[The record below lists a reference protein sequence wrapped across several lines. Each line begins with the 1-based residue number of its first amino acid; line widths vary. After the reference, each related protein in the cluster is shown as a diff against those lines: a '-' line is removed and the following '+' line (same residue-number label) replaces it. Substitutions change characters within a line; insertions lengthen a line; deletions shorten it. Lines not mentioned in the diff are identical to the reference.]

1 MPGVEKS
8 VGDRRVNIATSKS
21 GMAPG
26 MGQVPGIVV
35 GSALEFYDFLIYVY
49 YAVYIGKAIFPAHDA
64 TSSLLASLAV
74 LGIGFLTRPLGA
86 VVLGLM
92 GDRKGRKPALLL
104 SFSLIGF
111 ADAGLALT
119 PSYAKIGVMAQVL
132 VVFFRLLQGFAVGGE
147 IGPSTAFLLETA
159 PTSRRG
165 LFTSMQFVSQACGAM
180 LAAGVGVVLSRALGV
195 TAFAAYAWRIAFLLG
210 VLIVPVGLWL
220 RNRLTESLPG
230 AQDDRDGDDPASE
243 TNARGKYVKVIAIGF
258 TMLAAGAMSGSLQ
271 NYMTTY
277 AVATLGMSSS
287 VAFTAALLAGPTTVV
302 LCILSG
308 HLSDRIGRRPMM
320 IAPTVIL
327 AVLIIPIF
335 RIMVHLRSAGSLY
348 AGVVLINALISLGFT
363 PIFIYLSE
371 AMPPRARA
379 ASIGIV
385 YAITIAVF
393 GGSTQFVVTWL
404 IAATG
409 NHMMPALLWELVLI
423 VCLTGMVLAQETA
436 PITRRRNPRLDL
448 E

>member
-1 MPGVEKS
+1 M
-8 VGDRRVNIATSKS
+8 NIDTNRSRIS
-21 GMAPG
+21 PSLR
-26 MGQVPGIVV
+26 QVPGIVI

-49 YAVYIGKAIFPAHDA
+49 FAVYIGKAIFPAHNA

-111 ADAGLALT
+111 ADAGMALT
-119 PSYAKIGVMAQVL
+119 PSYAQIGVMAQVL
-132 VVFFRLLQGFAVGGE
+132 VVLFRLLQGFAVGGE

-159 PTSRRG
+159 PISRRG

-180 LAAGVGVVLSRALGV
+180 LAAGVGVVLSRILGV
-195 TAFAAYAWRIAFLLG
+195 TSFAAYAWRIAFLLG
-210 VLIVPVGLWL
+210 VLIVPFGLWL
-220 RNRLTESLPG
+220 RNRLAESLPG
-230 AQDDRDGDDPASE
+230 AQDERNSDDLVSE
-243 TNARGKYVKVIAIGF
+243 TAEARDRYARVIAIAF
-258 TMLAAGAMSGSLQ
+258 IMLAAGTMSGSLQ

-277 AVATLGMSSS
+277 AISTLRMSSS
-287 VAFTAALLAGPTTVV
+287 AAFSAALIGGPTTVV

-308 HLSDRIGRRPMM
+308 HFSDRIGRKPMM
-320 IAPTVIL
+320 IAPTVVL

-335 RIMVHLRSAGSLY
+335 RIIAHLRSAGTLY
-348 AGVVLINALISLGFT
+348 AAVVLINALISLGFT

-371 AMPPRARA
+371 ATPPRVRA

-385 YAITIAVF
+385 YAITVAVF

-404 IAATG
+404 IATTG
-409 NHMMPALLWELVLI
+409 NSLMPAFLWELALI
-423 VCLTGMVLAQETA
+423 VCLSGMMLTRETA
-436 PITRRRNPRLDL
+436 PMMRRRNLRAAL
-448 E
+448 ERARPLSDG